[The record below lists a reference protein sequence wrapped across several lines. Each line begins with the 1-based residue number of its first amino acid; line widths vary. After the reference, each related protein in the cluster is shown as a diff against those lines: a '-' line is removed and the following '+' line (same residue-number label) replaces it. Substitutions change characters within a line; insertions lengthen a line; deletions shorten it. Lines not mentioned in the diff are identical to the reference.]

1 MLIVLFLSLNLDGVS
16 GKGWSF
22 CKNYIT
28 SRYLSSYV
36 SMSTPEDKIAQL
48 KVLIQQH
55 LLASGNLS
63 LLKFQ
68 NCLLIIILQ

>member
-22 CKNYIT
+22 CKSYIT
-28 SRYLSSYV
+28 SRYISSYV
-36 SMSTPEDKIAQL
+36 SMSTPEDTIDKL
-48 KVLIQQH
+48 KVLIKQH

-63 LLKFQ
+63 LPKFQ
-68 NCLLIIILQ
+68 HCLLIIN